1 MKKSIITIVGFP
13 GSGKSSTARGVA
25 EVLGYERFSSGDL
38 MRQIGA
44 KRGLSIE
51 ETNTAAETD
60 PTFDQEVDEALRGL
74 NAREKLVV
82 DSRIAY
88 HWLPDSFKVLLK
100 LDPVIGAQRVFSQL
114 QKEGRANETASS
126 LEEVERNLRLRIES
140 ECKRYQAAYGVDYRD
155 EKNFDLIVDTAA
167 YPLEG
172 VVRMITEKYIGW
184 INTPG

>member
-25 EVLGYERFSSGDL
+25 EALGYERFSSGDL
-38 MRQIGA
+38 MRAIGQ

-74 NAREKLVV
+74 NARENLVV

-88 HWLPDSFKVLLK
+88 HWLPESFKVLLK
-100 LDPVIGAQRVFSQL
+100 LDPRTGAERVYAQL
-114 QKEGRANETASS
+114 QKEGRNGERAASV
-126 LEEVERNLRLRIES
+126 EEVHQNLLLRIES
-140 ECKRYQAAYGVDYRD
+140 ECKRYQAAYSIDYRD
-155 EKNFDLIVDTAA
+155 ESNFDLVIDTAQH
-167 YPLEG
+167 PLEE
-172 VVRMITEKYIGW
+172 VVRIVTERYRNW
-184 INTPG
+184 LTQ